1 MKLFASIDQGTSSTR
16 TIIFDKDLKTVDS
29 RQEAYELNFP
39 NSGWVEIDPEVLRN
53 SVMNT
58 MEPLVDK
65 YKDKLNSISIT
76 NQRESTII
84 WNKKTG
90 NAIYPIIVWQDRR
103 TEGYC
108 NELKRQGH
116 ESMIQN
122 KTGLVIDPYFSATK
136 IKWILNNVKQAK
148 VLLKSNNLLF
158 GTVDTFLIWKLTKGK
173 QHLTEASNA
182 SRTMLYNI
190 NNNKWDKE
198 ILKKLNIPQKILPE
212 VKNSADNFG
221 KTDKKITG
229 VEISISAVLGDQQAA
244 AFGQT
249 CFEKGSIKSTYGTG
263 AFVIMNTGP
272 KKINSKNKLLTTIC
286 YRLNNKNTYA
296 LEGSIFIAGAG
307 VQWLRDK
314 VKLIKK
320 APETEKISKSSKVND
335 GVFVVPAFSGM
346 GAPYWRPDARGVIT
360 GLTRDSDWKSI
371 VRATVESVGYQSFD
385 LFDSMNKDG
394 LKPKIVKVDGGMV
407 ANNWFTQFLADIINL
422 KVVRPK
428 ILETTALGVAL
439 LAGLQIGEYK
449 SLNQIKN
456 MWKKDRVFSPNIKK
470 TLRNELLAGWKLA
483 IPGPPLRTLC
493 LLFERF
499 HPRGTRSPARPPILR
514 SLQLPVLRLRYG
526 RFGFHLRHSIPQHV
540 PPL

>member
-1 MKLFASIDQGTSSTR
+1 MKKFIISIDQGTTSSR
-16 TIIFDKDLKTVDS
+16 VILFDTKGNIVFVS
-29 RQEAYELNFP
+29 QYEFKQYFP
-39 NSGWVEIDPEVLRN
+39 KNGWVEHNPNEIWSTTLKALKQVIN
-53 SVMNT
+53 KV
-58 MEPLVDK
+58 K
-65 YKDKLNSISIT
+65 KLKGNILTIGIT
-76 NQRESTII
+76 NQRETTIL

-90 NAIYPIIVWQDRR
+90 KPIYNAIVWQDRR
-103 TEGYC
+103 TQDYC
-108 NELKRQGH
+108 KLLKKKNYENSFR
-116 ESMIQN
+116 N
-122 KTGLVIDPYFSATK
+122 KTGLFIDPYFSATK
-136 IKWILNNVKQAK
+136 IKWILDNGKISK
-148 VLLKSNNLLF
+148 KLLGSNDLLF

-198 ILKKLNIPQKILPE
+198 ILKKLNITEKILPE

-272 KKINSKNKLLTTIC
+272 KKINSKNKLLTTIY

-314 VKLIKK
+314 VNLIKK
-320 APETEKISKSSKVND
+320 ASETETISKSSKIND

-371 VRATVESVGYQSFD
+371 VRATVASVGYQSFD

-394 LKPKIVKVDGGMV
+394 LKPRIIKVDGGMV
-407 ANNWFTQFLADIINL
+407 ANNWFTQFLAAIINL

-483 IPGPPLRTLC
+483 IKKTL
-493 LLFERF
+493 
-499 HPRGTRSPARPPILR
+499 A
-514 SLQLPVLRLRYG
+514 
-526 RFGFHLRHSIPQHV
+526 
-540 PPL
+540 

>member
-1 MKLFASIDQGTSSTR
+1 MKKFIISIDQGTTSSR
-16 TIIFDKDLKTVDS
+16 VILFDIKGNIVFVS
-29 RQEAYELNFP
+29 QYEFKQYFP
-39 NSGWVEIDPEVLRN
+39 KNGWVEHNPNEIWSTTLKALKQVIN
-53 SVMNT
+53 
-58 MEPLVDK
+58 K
-65 YKDKLNSISIT
+65 AKKLKGHILTIGIT
-76 NQRESTII
+76 NQRETTIL

-90 NAIYPIIVWQDRR
+90 KPIYNAIVWQDRR
-103 TEGYC
+103 TQDYC
-108 NELKRQGH
+108 KLLKKKNYENLFR
-116 ESMIQN
+116 N
-122 KTGLVIDPYFSATK
+122 KTGLFIDPYFSATK
-136 IKWILNNVKQAK
+136 IKWILDNVKISK
-148 VLLKSNNLLF
+148 KLLNSNDLLF

-320 APETEKISKSSKVND
+320 APETEKISKLSKVND

-439 LAGLQIGEYK
+439 LAGYQIGEYK
-449 SLNQIKN
+449 SLNQIKD
-456 MWKKDRVFSPNIKK
+456 MWKKDRIFKPKMKQNFRKD
-470 TLRNELLAGWKLA
+470 LLNGWKLA
-483 IPGPPLRTLC
+483 IKKTL
-493 LLFERF
+493 
-499 HPRGTRSPARPPILR
+499 A
-514 SLQLPVLRLRYG
+514 
-526 RFGFHLRHSIPQHV
+526 
-540 PPL
+540 